1 MVSLC
6 HVSVHWSFLSLA
18 GHMSQWVRAPQNR
31 PPAGREGRLRDP
43 GALGRGWLGENDII
57 ERRCQRD
64 WDCRHENTTWLGQYS
79 VVPMANDT
87 AIEDSIKSEINKF
100 EGLKKGASHNTDWRS
115 GDTRR

>member
-1 MVSLC
+1 MQGTC
-6 HVSVHWSFLSLA
+6 HSGCARLKTGHQLGEKGGSETRERLGEA
-18 GHMSQWVRAPQNR
+18 GSERTTLL
-31 PPAGREGRLRDP
+31 REGAKETGTAGTKTL
-43 GALGRGWLGENDII
+43 LGSAS
-57 ERRCQRD
+57 
-64 WDCRHENTTWLGQYS
+64 QYS